1 MSEPQAPRPRIRPIE
16 PLVTYQPEWS
26 PWFRQ
31 FMTVALII
39 AVVFGLVLLIPVL
52 QILVTTFLLAFLMYV
67 PARYIAAET
76 FLNFRGGV
84 AVCYLIL
91 LLSILLFFVLLV
103 PNVVNLLRSLPEGL
117 VDLQERAANLLKNV
131 PPNSLIVPIINLDL
145 EFMLAPLRQLL
156 TPDVISSLD
165 TVVTPEHAE
174 QAAAAASAVDPM
186 ASLLPSINFGQIVNV
201 LTSVVTGVFS
211 TVTGL
216 LTTSLLAIFL
226 SLLILLDL
234 PNYQS
239 QIFSAIPPAYHREV
253 RILMTR
259 IGRVWRGF
267 FRVQVTIGV
276 IIGIFTALQLTLMG
290 AGEPIGVAVIV
301 AIISLIPSIGG
312 FFALIP
318 LAIVPLISGSTVF
331 PDMSNVTFALLV
343 VGVNLVW
350 TQIIW
355 NVVAPKLMGDAISLP
370 LPLIIVGIGIGAAL
384 GGILG
389 AFLIVPIAGSIRVLL
404 LYILAKINARDPFPG
419 EGMPELVDLD
429 AL

>member
-1 MSEPQAPRPRIRPIE
+1 MSDPQAPRPRIRPIE

-39 AVVFGLVLLIPVL
+39 AVVFGLLLLVPVL

-117 VDLQERAANLLKNV
+117 VDLQERAASILKDI
-131 PPNSLIVPIINLDL
+131 PPNSLMVPIINLDL
-145 EFMLAPLRQLL
+145 EFILAPLRQLL

-174 QAAAAASAVDPM
+174 QATSTSDSM
-186 ASLLPSINFGQIVNV
+186 ASFLPSINFGQIINV
-201 LTSVVTGVFS
+201 LTSVATGVFS

-267 FRVQVTIGV
+267 FRVQVTIGI
-276 IIGIFTALQLTLMG
+276 IIGILTALQLTLMG
-290 AGEPIGVAVIV
+290 AGEPVGVAVIV

-318 LAIVPLISGSTVF
+318 LAIVPLITGSTVF
-331 PDMSNVTFALLV
+331 PDMSHITFALLV

-350 TQIIW
+350 TQVIW

-370 LPLIIVGIGIGAAL
+370 LPLIIIGIGIGAAL

-389 AFLIVPIAGSIRVLL
+389 AFLIVPIAGSIRVVL

-419 EGMPELVDLD
+419 ETTPELVDLD
-429 AL
+429 TL